1 MWISAVAVFSV
12 VIFSQ
17 GNWFVRKNKANQDN
31 ERASYSSDV
40 DAQRSP
46 PTPGAAKREVGAGV
60 PHEAPIPLL
69 NTPELSLKPS
79 DTAVEPMAAN
89 SQEEPR
95 LSPQEVAMDAD
106 AHSEVGRK
114 IPVSKSIESLCRDSS
129 SRRRFEEPC
138 TTVRSMLDTM
148 AREPRDNAW
157 APDVEKRLRAQISRQ
172 LADADFRTLEC
183 RTSMCAVEVA
193 SATSFVEF
201 LVGNDLRAIG
211 VEDWAHYLVASEPRS
226 TGARII
232 VTMTIYERPGM

>member
-1 MWISAVAVFSV
+1 VAVFFV

-17 GNWFVRKNKANQDN
+17 GNWFVRKNKPNQDN

-46 PTPGAAKREVGAGV
+46 PTPGAAKTQVGAGV

-114 IPVSKSIESLCRDSS
+114 SRFQNPSNRYAGIHPRGVDSRSHVLRFDQCWTRWPASLVTTHGLLMSRSGSVPRFRASLLTRISALLNAEPLCAQSKW
-129 SRRRFEEPC
+129 P
-138 TTVRSMLDTM
+138 
-148 AREPRDNAW
+148 
-157 APDVEKRLRAQISRQ
+157 QRQ
-172 LADADFRTLEC
+172 AL
-183 RTSMCAVEVA
+183 
-193 SATSFVEF
+193 
-201 LVGNDLRAIG
+201 
-211 VEDWAHYLVASEPRS
+211 
-226 TGARII
+226 
-232 VTMTIYERPGM
+232 